1 MVIAA
6 DGTFHLSGRG
16 TRLTLL
22 SLRSE
27 EWEAFL
33 KRRAK
38 RFSHEPRGENILL
51 FCHFPGFSEFPSGL
65 GMQKLPRQC
74 HYPLSEM
81 MFLGH
86 ENKTTKEKVP
96 LAPSA
101 ESTVVSMLGTS

>member
-38 RFSHEPRGENILL
+38 RVRHEPRGENILL

-65 GMQKLPRQC
+65 GMQKLPRQR
-74 HYPLSEM
+74 HSPLSEM
-81 MFLGH
+81 MFP
-86 ENKTTKEKVP
+86 TTKEKVP
-96 LAPSA
+96 LAPAA
-101 ESTVVSMLGTS
+101 ESTVASMLGTS